1 MQLNTIS
8 IHIFKQLSFK
18 KVSRVTLGCQ
28 YKFMASRPK
37 PVRMSSAFRQNTTKN
52 VLMIFYFVLSLSKAA
67 N

>member
-18 KVSRVTLGCQ
+18 KVSRV
-28 YKFMASRPK
+28 MPK
-37 PVRMSSAFRQNTTKN
+37 TVRMSSAFRQNTTKN